1 MIHPG
6 SARTRYSLSGLPP
19 QRSFRE
25 PVKLGFAVFGSACRV
40 MTCATAGIYLFG
52 GQMQHLGRHVS
63 SHVRTGTVEARL
75 SGLDLCAWS
84 EALCEL
90 PTGELAESDF
100 RAWLE
105 GPLRRFFPFQRFF
118 GAYGSLS
125 GHRVQM
131 QTLITSGHGAEFV
144 ASRPCTFDLKLRGCL
159 AWLVSS
165 RRAVLLDRT
174 GAIDA
179 AGMRVSPT
187 ERELHD
193 LEQFSLGALASH
205 GVIDPF
211 TKTGTYLGFSD
222 VPTAQPA
229 RLLASLE
236 LISPVLH
243 TLYLQTKPFSISAVD
258 VTSLTDR
265 QRDLADLA
273 ALGLSD
279 KEIGSRL
286 GISDHTVGN
295 HFRAIYARLGI
306 SKRSQLIAFV
316 KSRSVG

>member
-1 MIHPG
+1 V
-6 SARTRYSLSGLPP
+6 RPP
-19 QRSFRE
+19 
-25 PVKLGFAVFGSACRV
+25 
-40 MTCATAGIYLFG
+40 
-52 GQMQHLGRHVS
+52 
-63 SHVRTGTVEARL
+63 
-75 SGLDLCAWS
+75 GLDLCAWS
-84 EALCEL
+84 EALYEL
-90 PTGELAESDF
+90 PTGAVTEADF

-125 GHRVQM
+125 GSRVQM
-131 QTLITSGHGAEFV
+131 HALMTSGHGPEFV
-144 ASRPCTFDLKLRGCL
+144 ASRLCTFDLKLRGCF
-159 AWLVSS
+159 AWLVAT
-165 RRAVLLDRT
+165 RRAIFLDRN

-187 ERELHD
+187 QRELDD
-193 LEQFSLGALASH
+193 LERFAAGALASH

-211 TKTGTYLGFSD
+211 TRTGTYVGFSG
-222 VPTAQPA
+222 VPRAQPE
-229 RLLASLE
+229 LVLASLE

-243 TLYLQTKPFSISAVD
+243 ALYLRTRPFSIPVVD

-316 KSRSVG
+316 KSRDVG

>member
-1 MIHPG
+1 
-6 SARTRYSLSGLPP
+6 
-19 QRSFRE
+19 
-25 PVKLGFAVFGSACRV
+25 
-40 MTCATAGIYLFG
+40 
-52 GQMQHLGRHVS
+52 MQHLGRDGFS
-63 SHVRTGTVEARL
+63 QVRTGSIEVRPPE
-75 SGLDLCAWS
+75 LDLCAWS
-84 EALCEL
+84 EALYEL
-90 PTGELAESDF
+90 PTGAVTEADF

-125 GHRVQM
+125 GSRVQM
-131 QTLITSGHGAEFV
+131 HALMTSGHGPEFV
-144 ASRPCTFDLKLRGCL
+144 ASRLCTFDLKLRGCF
-159 AWLVSS
+159 AWLVAT
-165 RRAVLLDRT
+165 RRAIFLDRN

-187 ERELHD
+187 QRELDD
-193 LEQFSLGALASH
+193 LERFAAGALASH

-211 TKTGTYLGFSD
+211 TRSGTYVGFSG
-222 VPTAQPA
+222 VPRAQPE
-229 RLLASLE
+229 LVLASLE

-243 TLYLQTKPFSISAVD
+243 ALYLRTRPFSIPVVD

-279 KEIGSRL
+279 KEIGARL

-306 SKRSQLIAFV
+306 SKRSQLFAFV
-316 KSRSVG
+316 KSRGVG

>member
-1 MIHPG
+1 MQQLG
-6 SARTRYSLSGLPP
+6 QNGLSQVRTESLGA
-19 QRSFRE
+19 QRS
-25 PVKLGFAVFGSACRV
+25 A
-40 MTCATAGIYLFG
+40 
-52 GQMQHLGRHVS
+52 
-63 SHVRTGTVEARL
+63 
-75 SGLDLCAWS
+75 LDLRAWS
-84 EALCEL
+84 EALYDL
-90 PTGELAESDF
+90 PTGAVTEADF

-131 QTLITSGHGAEFV
+131 QTLITSGHSPEFV
-144 ASRPCTFDLKLRGCL
+144 ASRRSTFDLKLRGCFT
-159 AWLVSS
+159 WLVST
-165 RRAVLLDRT
+165 RRAVLMERT

-179 AGMRVSPT
+179 AGMQVSPT
-187 ERELHD
+187 ECELDD
-193 LEQFSLGALASH
+193 LERFALGALASH

-211 TKTGTYLGFSD
+211 TKTGTYLGFSG
-222 VPTAQPA
+222 VPTARPA
-229 RLLASLE
+229 QLLASLE

-243 TLYLQTKPFSISAVD
+243 TLYLQTKPFSIAAED

-306 SKRSQLIAFV
+306 SKRSQLIAFL
-316 KSRSVG
+316 KSRDV